1 LPNLD
6 SCTANY
12 PDGIK
17 TYVQQ
22 TTQLMN
28 DSYETDENDDG
39 ASVPANIQME
49 LFAPPKVARPEYNI
63 GKNAN
68 SIFSSPYAR
77 DLYEEKHETRVI
89 KHKDGTQTQGSLH
102 IVPLANRK
110 RPTTTTLR
118 VYLGLGQL
126 WENLNRPED
135 GVVEFS
141 GRQLAH
147 VMGKRWQGQHTSNL
161 ISEHLEILEYTK
173 IEFAFTYKHK
183 NGDYDEY
190 TDPIKIISSGRYVA
204 QHRRQSGDAFRQLHR
219 YTLHPELVKN
229 MLQNHVRP
237 LNYQT
242 FIALKN
248 DISASLYTQIDLYLS
263 GKPKYERRSFELLTI
278 DLGYQGERYKSRRA
292 RHAKLKELV
301 ADLDGRELVHGK
313 LSLTINPTKDNS
325 DWKLT
330 ARKIPR
336 IEPKRRP
343 HIKPVNDIEHAE
355 YLAEQV
361 IADIMSQPRSGTP
374 RLGYIIYLCRL
385 YPENLIRDALAIAKA
400 DYRGSVRTTLVSVFV
415 FELKRAAIA
424 KGLLW
429 PEKKPDK
436 S

>member
-1 LPNLD
+1 
-6 SCTANY
+6 
-12 PDGIK
+12 
-17 TYVQQ
+17 
-22 TTQLMN
+22 MN

-219 YTLHPELVKN
+219 YTLHPEL
-229 MLQNHVRP
+229 
-237 LNYQT
+237 
-242 FIALKN
+242 
-248 DISASLYTQIDLYLS
+248 
-263 GKPKYERRSFELLTI
+263 G
-278 DLGYQGERYKSRRA
+278 
-292 RHAKLKELV
+292 
-301 ADLDGRELVHGK
+301 
-313 LSLTINPTKDNS
+313 
-325 DWKLT
+325 
-330 ARKIPR
+330 
-336 IEPKRRP
+336 
-343 HIKPVNDIEHAE
+343 PVD
-355 YLAEQV
+355 
-361 IADIMSQPRSGTP
+361 
-374 RLGYIIYLCRL
+374 
-385 YPENLIRDALAIAKA
+385 IRDSHFA
-400 DYRGSVRTTLVSVFV
+400 
-415 FELKRAAIA
+415 
-424 KGLLW
+424 
-429 PEKKPDK
+429 
-436 S
+436 

>member
-1 LPNLD
+1 
-6 SCTANY
+6 
-12 PDGIK
+12 
-17 TYVQQ
+17 VQQ
-22 TTQLMN
+22 TTQAMN
-28 DSYETDENDDG
+28 EEPETYTDDDG
-39 ASVPANIQME
+39 ASVPVNIQLE

-89 KHKDGTQTQGSLH
+89 KYKDGTQIEGSLN

-118 VYLGLGQL
+118 VYLGLVQL
-126 WENLNRPED
+126 WENLGRPED
-135 GVVEFS
+135 GKIEFS
-141 GRQLAH
+141 SRQLAH
-147 VMGKRWQGQHTSNL
+147 IIGKRWQGQYTSSL

-173 IEFAFTYKHK
+173 IEFAFTFKHK

-204 QHRRQSGDAFRQLHR
+204 QHRRQKKDAFRQLHR

-229 MLQNHVRP
+229 MLANHVRP

-248 DISASLYTQIDLYLS
+248 DISASLYTQLDLYLS
-263 GKPKYERRSFELLTI
+263 DKPKYERRCFELLTI
-278 DLGYQGERYKSRRA
+278 DLGYHGKRYESRRI

-313 LSLTINPTKDNS
+313 LSLSIKPTVDDT
-325 DWKLT
+325 DWKLV

-336 IEPKRRP
+336 VQPKRRP
-343 HIKPVNDIEHAE
+343 YIKPVNEVAFGE
-355 YLAEQV
+355 YLADQV
-361 IADIMSQPRSGTP
+361 IADILGQPQSGNP
-374 RLGYIIYLCRL
+374 RRGYIVYLCTL
-385 YPENLIRDALAIAKA
+385 YPEHVIRDALAIAKA
-400 DYRGSVRTTLVSVFV
+400 DYRGNVKTTLVSVFV
-415 FELKRAAIA
+415 FELRRAVKAQ
-424 KGLLW
+424 GLAW
-429 PEKKPDK
+429 PEKVNDK
-436 S
+436 TA